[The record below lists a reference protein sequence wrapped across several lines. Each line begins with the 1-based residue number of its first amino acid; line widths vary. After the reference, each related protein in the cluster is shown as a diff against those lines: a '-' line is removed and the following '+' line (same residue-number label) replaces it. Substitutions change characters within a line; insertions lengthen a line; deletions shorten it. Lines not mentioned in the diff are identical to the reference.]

1 MGHDLAR
8 ARTHLAYEDWLPHWR
23 EHLKKNTSE
32 LPMVPQ
38 AACNINTPLNI
49 GSWQHYLSTYPNQEL
64 VKYFLERIFKGFR
77 IGLVTPIYPHRSAQ
91 KNLQA
96 ALLRPEV
103 VDKYLQTELT
113 LNRISGPFS
122 AVKWKPSTK
131 NLFCI

>member
-1 MGHDLAR
+1 MGHDLAG
-8 ARTHLAYEDWLPHWR
+8 AGTHLTYEDWLPLWR
-23 EHLKKNTSE
+23 EHLKNTPE

-64 VKYFLERIFKGFR
+64 AKYFLEGISKGFR
-77 IGLVTPIYPHRSAQ
+77 IGLATPLYPLRSAQ

-103 VDKYLQTELT
+103 VDKYPQTELT
-113 LNRISGPFS
+113 LNQISGSFQQCQFS
-122 AVKWKPSTK
+122 TVQIS
-131 NLFCI
+131 